1 MAASSY
7 RRAAATRGP
16 FLQRRWYWGDDH
28 LLLAERRSFVVRYRR
43 FFYADL
49 QTAMVWPTRGL
60 WWRAGIEAVGFGLAI
75 WMFAALRVPRVPGW
89 LAAALAAVL
98 IAEAVLGPTADA
110 ELRTVHGAERGPLA
124 RRLRASRRVLAELR
138 QRAEATQGRLPAS
151 TVVAL
156 DLRVAEAAVPAA
168 APGRRR
174 RYAHGRFSWSL
185 WVLIG
190 VLVAGGFLN
199 LVRAG
204 HLVVPPLY
212 GALFTAVFLVSLLM
226 ALLDVSL
233 LEVVPSLRIWAWATL
248 GLTVGAYLAAVF
260 GAIGWVVSSAA
271 RGVPPEMLRQEMA
284 LMQGWP
290 LILVGIL
297 DLLLALAGL
306 VLSHDGHYLP
316 PPEQP

>member
-7 RRAAATRGP
+7 RRAASARGL
-16 FLQRRWYWGDDH
+16 FSERRWYWGDDH

-60 WWRAGIEAVGFGLAI
+60 WWRASIEAVGFGLAI
-75 WMFAALRVPRVPGW
+75 WMFAALRVPRVPDW
-89 LAAALAAVL
+89 LAIGLVAVL
-98 IAEAVLGPTADA
+98 IEEALLGPTADA
-110 ELRTVHGAERGPLA
+110 ELRTAHGVERGPLA

-138 QRAEATQGRLPAS
+138 QRAEAAQGGRLPAA
-151 TVVAL
+151 AL
-156 DLRVAEAAVPAA
+156 DLRVAEAAAPMA
-168 APGRRR
+168 APGPRR
-174 RYAHGRFSWSL
+174 RYAHHRFSWSL

-204 HLVVPPLY
+204 HFVVPPLY

-248 GLTVGAYLAAVF
+248 GLTVGAFLAAFF
-260 GAIGWVVSSAA
+260 GAIGWAVSSAA
-271 RGVPPEMLRQEMA
+271 RGVPPEMLRQEMV

>member
-7 RRAAATRGP
+7 RRAAAARGP
-16 FLQRRWYWGDDH
+16 FLQRRWYWGEDH

-110 ELRTVHGAERGPLA
+110 ELRTVHGVERGPLA
-124 RRLRASRRVLAELR
+124 SRLRASRRVLAELR
-138 QRAEATQGRLPAS
+138 KRAEAAQGRLPA
-151 TVVAL
+151 TAAAL
-156 DLRVAEAAVPAA
+156 DLRVAEAAVPAG
-168 APGRRR
+168 APSRRR
-174 RYAHGRFSWSL
+174 RYAHHHFSWSL
-185 WVLIG
+185 WLLIA

-199 LVRAG
+199 VLRAG
-204 HLVVPPLY
+204 HITVPLLY
-212 GALFTAVFLVSLLM
+212 AWLFTAVIMVSMLL

-233 LEVVPSLRIWAWATL
+233 FEVARSLRAWAWTVL
-248 GLTVGAYLAAVF
+248 GLKVGVSLAAFFAVV
-260 GAIGWVVSSAA
+260 GWAASSAA
-271 RGVPPEMLRQEMA
+271 RGVPPEMLRQEVV
-284 LMQGWP
+284 LMQSWP
-290 LILVGIL
+290 LVFIGIL
-297 DLLLALAGL
+297 DLVLALAGL
-306 VLSHDGHYLP
+306 LLSHDGHYLA